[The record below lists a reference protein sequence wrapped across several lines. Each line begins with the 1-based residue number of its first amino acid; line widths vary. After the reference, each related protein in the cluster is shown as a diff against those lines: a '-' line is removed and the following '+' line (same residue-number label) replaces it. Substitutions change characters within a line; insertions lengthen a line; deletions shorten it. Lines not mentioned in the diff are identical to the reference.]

1 MISFLVS
8 TTKWPREA
16 CEAFWLWVRNPVMH
30 TGRTSIFSEF
40 VLADL
45 VMLIGADETGRLAA
59 NNTASRQWARPLS
72 TTPREVLMVF
82 SQL

>member
-45 VMLIGADETGRLAA
+45 VMLIGADETGAPG
-59 NNTASRQWARPLS
+59 SEQHRPPGSALDHS
-72 TTPREVLMVF
+72 PRRRGRF
-82 SQL
+82 